1 MASGGWVTRTGIV
14 FTDVLSEGQASL
26 GTANAPKYHN
36 RRTWSNLCKREFA
49 SKAECKRGEYLRML
63 ELAGEITHLE
73 YQPRWVLSVKPKVTY
88 AADFRYVQHGPELDD
103 AWDVVEDVKGV
114 LTEASRV
121 RIAWLKAK
129 YGIDVAIINEG
140 RDPIDAP

>member
-14 FTDVLSEGQASL
+14 LTDALSEGQASL

-36 RRTWSNLCKREFA
+36 KRTWSNLCKREFA
-49 SKAECKRGEYLRML
+49 SKAECRRGEDLRML
-63 ELAGEITHLE
+63 EMAGEITNLE
-73 YQPRWVLSVKPKVTY
+73 YQPSWVLSKTPKVTY
-88 AADFRYVQHGPELDD
+88 TADFRYLFLGVRYI
-103 AWDVVEDVKGV
+103 EDVKGV

-121 RIAWLKAK
+121 RIAWLKDK
-129 YGIDVAIINEG
+129 YGIVVAIINEG